1 MQNEVF
7 NRRLFQRKDGART
20 RLNQLARA
28 DQPSG
33 ILASSQPLIDE
44 AMKSVRQ
51 PETSAIPMDIAKGMS
66 AGRADGMPMAP
77 APMPMPMA
85 PPPAPMP
92 MAPAPP
98 PQQMAQAPQP
108 QPSLNPMQPGVRT
121 MALGGEPIPVFDSL
135 FRSPATQERMAKAK
149 EEGEAR
155 RATIAPLKDSK
166 YKEGSRLSV
175 TPEARV
181 RIQERAGTVAGTEE
195 KLPDTSLFT
204 AEQMEQYAEI
214 MADTEME
221 PKEKVTALDVLAG
234 GDPDAKDRKAS
245 VDDTLKKNK
254 LGKINRKASFPKI
267 LADINKMVE
276 SKAGFDIAA
285 NSNPRAA
292 VAFAEGMSGAAQTVL
307 GLEADKQKTAA
318 ANAETERLLRLKAAL
333 TPRTGAGGAFSKA
346 EPFSDVAA
354 RFTAELIKQ
363 GLDAEDAYTQGL
375 SMANDLFAN
384 QGGGGAAP
392 AAGGGAGNDPGIDLF
407 LEKAAEANPNM
418 TEEALRTEYA
428 RLYGGTA

>member
-44 AMKSVRQ
+44 AMKSVRR
-51 PETSAIPMDIAKGMS
+51 PETSAIPMDVAKGMS

-92 MAPAPP
+92 MAPP

-108 QPSLNPMQPGVRT
+108 QPNLNPMRPGVRT
-121 MALGGEPIPVFDSL
+121 MALGGETIPGFDSL
-135 FRSPATQERMAKAK
+135 FRSAATQERMAKAK
-149 EEGEAR
+149 EEGDAR
-155 RATIAPLKDSK
+155 RAAVAQLPGGPQRTL
-166 YKEGSRLSV
+166 

-181 RIQERAGTVAGTEE
+181 RVQERAGTVAGTEE
-195 KLPDTSLFT
+195 KLPDTSVFT
-204 AEQMEQYAEI
+204 AEQMAQYAEI
-214 MADTEME
+214 MADTEMS

-245 VDDTLKKNK
+245 VDDTLKRNK

-267 LADINKMVE
+267 LADINDMVI
-276 SKAGFDIAA
+276 SKAGFDIAKSA
-285 NSNPRAA
+285 NPRAA
-292 VAFAEGMSGAAQTVL
+292 VAFAEGMSGAAETVL

-318 ANAETERLLRLKAAL
+318 ANAEAERLLRLKAAL
-333 TPRTGAGGAFSKA
+333 TPRTSNTGFEKEPRRREAILSAAAKIFQADQADSYEQAIEMAAASIGPMYDTVATTASGTKAPDDVLLQANQKLGEGVPREVIVQRLAENGFSA
-346 EPFSDVAA
+346 E
-354 RFTAELIKQ
+354 
-363 GLDAEDAYTQGL
+363 GL
-375 SMANDLFAN
+375 S
-384 QGGGGAAP
+384 
-392 AAGGGAGNDPGIDLF
+392 
-407 LEKAAEANPNM
+407 
-418 TEEALRTEYA
+418 
-428 RLYGGTA
+428 